1 MRADWIDETA
11 QQQDRNSG
19 ILQKTCRSD
28 QQNGRGDLRYDL
40 RDVKSERTTGQERKI
55 SGKRKGEH

>member
-40 RDVKSERTTGQERKI
+40 RDVKSERTAG
-55 SGKRKGEH
+55 